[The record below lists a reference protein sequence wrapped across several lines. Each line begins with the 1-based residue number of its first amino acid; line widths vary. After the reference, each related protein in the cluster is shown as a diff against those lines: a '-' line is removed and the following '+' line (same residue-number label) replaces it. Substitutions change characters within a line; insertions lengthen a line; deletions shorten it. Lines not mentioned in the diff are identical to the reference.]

1 MRPTGSTRSVLLAL
15 CVVAAAV
22 IPPAAS
28 GEDRIVSGDLE
39 TLQQRLEPLG
49 WRVERSPDGDLLLWP
64 ATRTPA
70 ATAPAEDGKTTIPQQ
85 DLATLQA
92 RLEERGWRVERDADG
107 SLLLYPKDGG
117 GVTAAGERVAPLD
130 DVRALLLAS
139 GWTVEK
145 KEGGDLL
152 LFPGTS
158 PGVPVEK
165 TLDKR
170 VRQDDLAAVRQ
181 AVEQSGWRT
190 ERRPDGSLVL
200 YPRDAAGVPPESSA
214 TEPTLAEQAGVKLP
228 VDTWGEAQRIARRW
242 VQQQQGRLTVGR
254 IRKVNWIYLVS
265 IVDSKP
271 PYRLKNQLVIRS
283 QDGRVIPLY

>member
-1 MRPTGSTRSVLLAL
+1 MRSTGSTKSVLLAL

-22 IPPAAS
+22 IPPTAS

-49 WRVERSPDGDLLLWP
+49 WRVERSPEGDLLLWP
-64 ATRTPA
+64 AARTPA
-70 ATAPAEDGKTTIPQQ
+70 ETVPTEDGKTSIPQQ

-117 GVTAAGERVAPLD
+117 DATADGVRVAPLD

-152 LFPGTS
+152 LYPGAS
-158 PGVPVEK
+158 PGAPVAQ
-165 TLDKR
+165 TQDKR
-170 VRQDDLAAVRQ
+170 VRQDDLAAVRK
-181 AVEQSGWRT
+181 AVEQSGWQT

-200 YPRDAAGVPPESSA
+200 YPRGAAGAPPQSPA
-214 TEPTLAEQAGVKLP
+214 TVPTLAEQVGVKLP
-228 VDTWGEAQRIARRW
+228 VDTWREAQRIAGRW
-242 VQQQQGRLTVGR
+242 VQQQQRRLTVGR

-271 PYRLKNQLVIRS
+271 PYRLRNQLVIRS